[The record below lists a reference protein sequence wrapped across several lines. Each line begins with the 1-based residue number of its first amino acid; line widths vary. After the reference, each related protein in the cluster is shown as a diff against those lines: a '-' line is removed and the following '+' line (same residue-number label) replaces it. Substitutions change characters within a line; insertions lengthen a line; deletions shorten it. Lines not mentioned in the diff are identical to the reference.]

1 MELFGYDIQTIYLFG
16 LVVSGVCTLLL
27 ILFGDFLDGLFP
39 DSFLSPTLV
48 FSFLTFLSASG
59 YIFEKILSFTSLI
72 TFLIALV
79 LAFILVTLLNVFV
92 LIPLSSAEESI
103 AYKEEDLKGRIGR
116 VITSIPVDGFG
127 EIVIEGISGTIAKS
141 AKSFNNEP
149 IPYDEKVLVI
159 DIKESVVYV
168 LPYQSMNQ
176 Y

>member
-1 MELFGYDIQTIYLFG
+1 MEIFGYDIQTIYLFG
-16 LVVSGVCTLLL
+16 LVISGICTLLL

-39 DSFLSPTLV
+39 DSFLSPTLI

-59 YIFEKILSFTSLI
+59 YIFEKVLSFTSFI
-72 TFLIALV
+72 IFLFALV

-103 AYKEEDLKGRIGR
+103 VYKEEDLKGRIGR

-127 EIVIEGISGTIAKS
+127 EVVIEGISGTIAKS